1 MTNKI
6 RSHVAAGISGSSS
19 GTTVDAYVAGLS
31 LDCLGYLSK
40 RVLIKNTGGANS
52 LKFKV
57 ISHYSEGGVDVTE
70 KSETVLAFGASWAS
84 TTELEHACNDI
95 EVDVAANVGSSQTTY
110 TIEYTGLAP
119 GK

>member
-1 MTNKI
+1 MTSKT
-6 RSHVAAGISGSSS
+6 RSTVKAGVSGSAS
-19 GTTVDAYVAGLS
+19 GTTIDDYAAGLAWE
-31 LDCLGYLSK
+31 CLGYLSK
-40 RVLIKNTGGANS
+40 RVLIKNTGGSNA

-57 ISHYSEGGVDVTE
+57 ISHYSSGGVDVTE
-70 KSETVLAFGASWAS
+70 KSETVLTNGNSWAS

-95 EVDVAANVGSSQTTY
+95 AVYVAANVGASQTTY

>member
-1 MTNKI
+1 MASKT
-6 RSHVAAGISGSSS
+6 RAHVPAGVSGSAS

-31 LDCLGYLSK
+31 WECLGYLSK

-57 ISHYSEGGVDVTE
+57 ISHYSEGGIDVIE
-70 KSETVLAFGASWAS
+70 KSETVLAPAASWAS

-95 EVDVAANVGSSQTTY
+95 VVDVAANVGSSQTTY
-110 TIEYTGLAP
+110 AIEFTGLAP

>member
-1 MTNKI
+1 MALKT
-6 RSHVAAGISGSSS
+6 RSRIPAGVSGSES
-19 GTTVDAYVAGLS
+19 GTTVDAYAAGLS
-31 LDCLGYLSK
+31 WECLGFLSK

-95 EVDVAANVGSSQTTY
+95 EVDVASNVGSSQTTY
-110 TIEYTGLAP
+110 AIEYTGLAP